1 MATAI
6 TSQTWQNCG
15 NKLRS
20 RRMNK
25 LIVILWLLAAWSL
38 PKAYAAAQEL
48 PRHILGIQ
56 LNITKDEA
64 RKRLEKIGSFVR
76 EEEHQEVWQVRDESF
91 SHLIVGF
98 DKEEKVRY
106 VTAVAREDKKAKRVE
121 YEKIGE
127 LKKARQSGDPKI
139 KNFNYQWD
147 VPAGK
152 ERPHMLVLAIGR
164 DPKFL
169 TTFSLKN
176 LDARTEE
183 D

>member
-1 MATAI
+1 M
-6 TSQTWQNCG
+6 N
-15 NKLRS
+15 RS
-20 RRMNK
+20 
-25 LIVILWLLAAWSL
+25 IVILWFLAAWAL
-38 PKAYAAAQEL
+38 PQAHAETHEL
-48 PRHILGIQ
+48 PRQILGIQ

-64 RKRLEKIGSFVR
+64 HKRLEKVGSFVR
-76 EEEHQEVWQVRDESF
+76 EEEGQEVWQVRDESF

-106 VTAVAREDKKAKRVE
+106 VTAVAREDKEAKRME
-121 YEKIGE
+121 YTKIGD
-127 LKKARQSGDPKI
+127 LKKARQAGDPKI

-152 ERPHMLVLAIGR
+152 EHPHMLVLAIGR
-164 DPKFL
+164 DPRFL

-176 LDARTEE
+176 PDAQKAE

>member
-1 MATAI
+1 
-6 TSQTWQNCG
+6 
-15 NKLRS
+15 
-20 RRMNK
+20 MNR
-25 LIVILWLLAAWSL
+25 LIVILWFLAAGAL
-38 PKAYAAAQEL
+38 PKASAEAHEL
-48 PRHILGIQ
+48 PRTILGIQ

-64 RKRLEKIGSFVR
+64 HKRLEKIGNFVR

-98 DKEEKVRY
+98 DKDEKVRY
-106 VTAVAREDKKAKRVE
+106 VTAVAREDKGAKRVE
-121 YEKIGE
+121 YEKIGD
-127 LKKARQSGDPKI
+127 LKKARQAGDPKV

-147 VPAGK
+147 VPATK
-152 ERPHMLVLAIGR
+152 EQSHMLVLAAGR

-176 LDARTEE
+176 PNAQKEE